1 MSRAATTLDELNA
14 IDAAGFGTSLDG
26 VFEHAPW
33 VAGET
38 ARLRPFATVSDLH
51 DGLMRTVRQK
61 PRDDLLAF
69 LNGHPELGG
78 QQARA
83 GAVTAEIGQ

>member
-1 MSRAATTLDELNA
+1 MSRAPTTLDELNA

-26 VFEHAPW
+26 IFEHAPW

-38 ARLRPFATVSDLH
+38 AALRPFATVSDLH

-61 PRDDLLAF
+61 AT
-69 LNGHPELGG
+69 G
-78 QQARA
+78 
-83 GAVTAEIGQ
+83 